1 MVRVAKT
8 GYLVAAGI
16 AIAAAL
22 GAYVLFNS
30 IAGTGGATQTADGNV
45 TSVAA
50 DQPALQLVLLA
61 GPEDGSTPVAQYSPN
76 NNETITLHSN
86 AHLRFESPDTRPPD
100 SLRIVAHDVQNG
112 SVFILRKSYDVN
124 NEFFV
129 NLEQGKYELRAEA
142 SWADKGPFLYTYDI
156 AVI

>member
-50 DQPALQLVLLA
+50 DQPDLQLVLQARRMGARL
-61 GPEDGSTPVAQYSPN
+61 SLNILQ
-76 NNETITLHSN
+76 ITMK
-86 AHLRFESPDTRPPD
+86 P
-100 SLRIVAHDVQNG
+100 
-112 SVFILRKSYDVN
+112 
-124 NEFFV
+124 
-129 NLEQGKYELRAEA
+129 
-142 SWADKGPFLYTYDI
+142 
-156 AVI
+156 